1 MAKQSEPKPD
11 PDQSAPPPSPAPPR
25 KSRAARLAEPHQ
37 VLPSINQTDP
47 EVVLTMAVEAARS
60 LADDKCEEVVVL
72 DVRRLS
78 QVYDYMV
85 IGSGTSDR
93 QMKSAID
100 HVREAGQKA
109 GHAVFRAS
117 TDERTTW
124 CLLDMVDIVVHV
136 FEPNTRAHYD
146 LEMLWGEAER
156 IEWERPEQRSRDH
169 AGLNPGG
176 SPAKARRVPGRGA
189 GDGDQE

>member
-1 MAKQSEPKPD
+1 MAKQSEPT
-11 PDQSAPPPSPAPPR
+11 PPASTPPQPR
-25 KSRAARLAEPHQ
+25 KSRNAKLAETHQ
-37 VLPSINQTDP
+37 VLPSVNQTDP
-47 EVVLTMAVEAARS
+47 QVVLRMAVEAARS

-72 DVRRLS
+72 DVRQLS

-100 HVREAGQKA
+100 HVRELGEKA
-109 GHAVFRAS
+109 GHGVFRAS

-156 IEWERPEQRSRDH
+156 IDWERSDQKSRDH
-169 AGLNPGG
+169 AGLNP
-176 SPAKARRVPGRGA
+176 PATGRTRRAPGRGA
-189 GDGDQE
+189 GAAGDEE